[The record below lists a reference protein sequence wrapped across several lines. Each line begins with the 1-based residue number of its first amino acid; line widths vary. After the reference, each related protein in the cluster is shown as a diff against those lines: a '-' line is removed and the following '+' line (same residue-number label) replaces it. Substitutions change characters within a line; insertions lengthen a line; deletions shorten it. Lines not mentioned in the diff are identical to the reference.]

1 MGKEQESLSE
11 EIKKK
16 DSDFD
21 KEMLGYDEDIEKLKE
36 SILNNKD

>member
-1 MGKEQESLSE
+1 MGKEQESLSD

-21 KEMLGYDEDIEKLKE
+21 KEMLGYNEEIEKLKE
-36 SILNNKD
+36 NILDNKE

>member
-21 KEMLGYDEDIEKLKE
+21 KKCWDTMKK
-36 SILNNKD
+36 